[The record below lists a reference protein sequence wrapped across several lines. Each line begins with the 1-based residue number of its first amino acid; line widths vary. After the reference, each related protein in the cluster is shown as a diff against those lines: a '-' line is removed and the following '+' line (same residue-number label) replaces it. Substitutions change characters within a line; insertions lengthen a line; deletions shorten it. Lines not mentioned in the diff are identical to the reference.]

1 MPSDRQQTDRQMC
14 HKMPSDRQTDRQM
27 TSDIR
32 QTDRQADSQPHRE
45 QRVLIISVK
54 YSAFRLKP
62 VLRSSSRLH
71 MSVLEEQD
79 AERSQEPR
87 AQLAACNTP
96 CNTSQIH

>member
-1 MPSDRQQTDRQMC
+1 MP
-14 HKMPSDRQTDRQM
+14 P
-27 TSDIR
+27 DIN
-32 QTDRQADSQPHRE
+32 QADRQADRQPHRQ

-71 MSVLEEQD
+71 MRELEEQD